1 MSRMILLLFGFSSIR
16 RHVHLLGFDVSSF
29 KLAIAFVHS
38 LWMFDLWVDSASAV
52 AQLVI

>member
-1 MSRMILLLFGFSSIR
+1 MILLLFGFSSIR